1 MGITNSTT
9 YLFDGLGY
17 PINTKAGECYCY
29 CKILDSGINELNKM
43 LDRHCKV
50 LVIRLDIHMD
60 ELTKLNTDI
69 GHFMDFMKRF
79 IQREY
84 STRDV
89 GYIWAREIEKAKK
102 QHYHLCV
109 YVDGNKVR
117 TSYKIVEWAEQYLH
131 SKGMTLYRPKNTFMM
146 VYRNDKSSIDNAV
159 YRMSYLAKVRGKGY
173 VDKHVKNYSSSR
185 LH

>member
-1 MGITNSTT
+1 MKVTNETSYT
-9 YLFDGLGY
+9 YDGNTF
-17 PINTKAGECYCY
+17 PINTKNGKHECYCP
-29 CKILDSGINELNKM
+29 ILDRGIKQLNIM
-43 LDRHCKV
+43 LKKHSKV
-50 LVIRLDIHMD
+50 LAIRLDIHIR
-60 ELTKLNTDI
+60 ESTKLNTNI
-69 GHFMDFMKRF
+69 GLFMDYLKRYVL
-79 IQREY
+79 RTY
-84 STRDV
+84 SSKDV
-89 GYIWAREIEKAKK
+89 GFIWVREIEKAKK

-185 LH
+185 LY